1 MGCDLYNST
10 PTHSEY
16 QSLPRI
22 KLTSQDLEWDPQ
34 NPEFSAQENM
44 FFNHF
49 GEFDPPGDMNS
60 ANRWLLKSTT
70 SLVQQPHRNG
80 KGHLYVV
87 IPRDNLIFHMLH

>member
-1 MGCDLYNST
+1 MLCTTDTAKSIWIHFLLRGVTSTIEVST

-34 NPEFSAQENM
+34 NPDFAAQENM

-49 GEFDPPGDMNS
+49 GEFNPPGDRNS
-60 ANRWLLKSTT
+60 A
-70 SLVQQPHRNG
+70 
-80 KGHLYVV
+80 
-87 IPRDNLIFHMLH
+87 DC